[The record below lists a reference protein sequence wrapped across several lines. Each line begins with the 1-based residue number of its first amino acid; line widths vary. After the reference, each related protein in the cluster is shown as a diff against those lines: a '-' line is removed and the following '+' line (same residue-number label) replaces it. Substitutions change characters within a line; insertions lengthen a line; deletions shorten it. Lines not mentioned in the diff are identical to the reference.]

1 MSVARPPGSR
11 RLPLAA
17 VLFLFLSILLHLA
30 LLGSVPALQLAGDAP
45 ITATPVVIQ
54 LQAAAAPEPQPP
66 PASKAPKRR
75 TPRKPPPIAPAP
87 TPDEV
92 PHGEAPHRLGSDSYS
107 QVAQIQ
113 SEPASTLAPTDPI
126 GSDSH
131 SAKESDPIPAKESD
145 PIPAKESDP
154 IPAKESDPIPQPL
167 PPTRVLPPPPAQLH
181 YNVETKRSDGNYQGT
196 GIIRFSQDGAQYSV
210 DGEVKLLFMSL
221 LTFRSN
227 GSIEPHGLAPLLY
240 TEKRFRKSATNTH
253 FQREKALVSFSA
265 STLNFA
271 RSGLEQDRA
280 SIVWQL
286 ASLGRGDPAQL
297 APGAELDIFVA
308 GTRDGETWRLQ
319 VTGEEDVQVA
329 NRVLRAVRIL
339 RRPRP
344 GSYEQQLDIWL
355 APTMEWYPVK
365 LRFTEPN
372 GDVLNLTLNNAPEP
386 LAAQ

>member
-1 MSVARPPGSR
+1 MSAHVMRVARARAAKLAAMSVARTSGSR
-11 RLPLAA
+11 RLPWAA
-17 VLFLFLSILLHLA
+17 ALFLLLSLTLHLA
-30 LLGSVPALQLAGDAP
+30 LLRSVPVVELAGDAP
-45 ITATPVVIQ
+45 FSTTPVVIQ
-54 LQAAAAPEPQPP
+54 LQAAAPEARPAPPPEPPKP
-66 PASKAPKRR
+66 RKRRAAPKPSPAVNPAPAME
-75 TPRKPPPIAPAP
+75 TASPDAPLPEPSQLAGEPGPGTGTGQDEVAPPAPAP
-87 TPDEV
+87 AQA
-92 PHGEAPHRLGSDSYS
+92 EAPLPV
-107 QVAQIQ
+107 QP
-113 SEPASTLAPTDPI
+113 EE
-126 GSDSH
+126 
-131 SAKESDPIPAKESD
+131 K
-145 PIPAKESDP
+145 
-154 IPAKESDPIPQPL
+154 PQPV
-167 PPTRVLPPPPAQLH
+167 TRALPPPPTQLH
-181 YNVETKRSDGNYQGT
+181 YSVETRRSDGNYQGV

-221 LTFRSN
+221 LTFQSK

-265 STLNFA
+265 STVNFP

-297 APGAELDIFVA
+297 TPGVELDIFVA
-308 GTRDGETWRLQ
+308 GTRDGETWHLQ
-319 VTGEEDVQVA
+319 VTGEEEVQA
-329 NRVLRAVRIL
+329 ASRTLRALRIL

-355 APTMEWYPVK
+355 APALEWYPVK

-372 GDVLNLTLNNAPEP
+372 GDVLDLTLNNAPEP